1 MHRVFSSCY
10 TKIVLGIS
18 HFLTVF
24 AVISMTDGRNN
35 FLTMVETQSDTVT
48 KLLGAWKEGD
58 KRALDQLVPI
68 VYAELHQLA
77 KRYLSRERAS
87 HTLQPTA
94 LIHEAYVRL
103 LGQSMPDWKG
113 RTHFFAVA
121 AQLMRQVLV
130 DYARKHRSRKRGGGQ
145 EKISLDQAVILSL
158 KHTDLLLTLDQALI
172 QLETFDKRKCR
183 AIELRYFAG
192 FSVEETAEALNISV
206 ATVRRDI
213 RMAEAWLYQEMAK

>member
-1 MHRVFSSCY
+1 
-10 TKIVLGIS
+10 
-18 HFLTVF
+18 
-24 AVISMTDGRNN
+24 
-35 FLTMVETQSDTVT
+35 MVEEQSDSVT
-48 KLLGAWKEGD
+48 KLLSAWKEGD
-58 KRALDQLVPI
+58 KRALDQLIPI
-68 VYAELHQLA
+68 VYTELHQLA
-77 KRYLSRERAS
+77 NRYLRNERAG

-130 DYARKHRSRKRGGGQ
+130 DYARKHRSRKRGSGI
-145 EKISLDQAVILSL
+145 EKIPLEQAVILSTN
-158 KHTDLLLTLDQALI
+158 HMEFLLVLDQALM
-172 QLETFDKRKCR
+172 QLATFDERKCR

-213 RMAEAWLYQEMAK
+213 RMAEAWLHKELGKVDALEE